1 MSFSASPRKTPTS
14 SLCSSAPSAVRRRR
28 LPASAARPPGAASR
42 TCSPSGSS
50 RRSCAT
56 FSKTKN
62 NVTGRSE
69 RPWVVLKF
77 GGTSVSSAAN
87 WQNIAA
93 VIRAR
98 LAANLRPVIVHSALS
113 GITDRLES
121 LIGGALEGRHAAV
134 IEAIEAAHRKLSASL
149 EVVPGAEFDSLLQEL
164 RRIADSIAE
173 TREPSDRLRA
183 RVMAMGEL
191 LATTLGAAYL
201 NAQGIATTW
210 IDARRVLRAEAR
222 EGANARAAYLSATCD
237 YAPDPGLQAE
247 WAAGGRVVITQGF
260 IAANEAG
267 ETVLLGRG
275 GSDTSGAY
283 FAAKLAAARLEIWT
297 DVPGMFSANPR
308 DVPNARLL
316 RALHYDEAQEI
327 ASNGAKVLHP
337 RCVMPVRQ
345 YGIPLHVYA
354 TQAPQ
359 LPGTIVSADVID
371 SAARVKAIAIKKGIT
386 LVSMDSPGMWHQ
398 VGFLADAFQVF
409 KQQGL
414 SVDLVSTSET
424 NVTVSLDPAA
434 NTLDAAAIE
443 RLTAALG
450 ALCRV
455 KVLGPCASLSLL
467 GQNIRGILHELGAA
481 FELFQDQKI
490 YLVTQA
496 ANDLNFTF
504 VIDES
509 QGDRLVQQL
518 HERLIQRI
526 GSDEVLGPTWQ
537 ELFAPTRV
545 PEAHAREWWQDSK
558 KRAQLIE
565 IAKKEHAAY
574 VYDPATIDAAVASLG
589 KVRSIDRWAYAM
601 KANWHAGILRRL
613 HTAGFMIEC
622 VSEGEARHAFA
633 SVPGLQPEEVL
644 FTPNFAP
651 RAEYEFGFAR
661 GLRVTLDNLYPLEH
675 WPDLFA
681 GREVFVRV
689 DPGFG
694 RGHHQHVRTAGLYSK
709 FGVPVAELDALA
721 QLAAARSV
729 KVVGLHAHSGSG
741 IFDVDSWVE
750 TGRLLAE
757 LTARFPDVRTVDLGG
772 GLGVPDYLGA
782 AGVDLEALDRGVAS
796 LRRRFPHLA
805 FWMEPGRF
813 MVARAGVLVAE
824 VTQLKGKG
832 EVRYVGVATGMN
844 SLIRPALYGA
854 HHEVVN
860 LSRFDEPA
868 TQIATV
874 VGPICES
881 ADRLATDRWLPVTQ
895 EGDVLLLA
903 NCGAY
908 GFAMA
913 SNYNLRAPAREF
925 MIGE

>member
-1 MSFSASPRKTPTS
+1 MREP
-14 SLCSSAPSAVRRRR
+14 
-28 LPASAARPPGAASR
+28 
-42 TCSPSGSS
+42 
-50 RRSCAT
+50 
-56 FSKTKN
+56 
-62 NVTGRSE
+62 E

-87 WQNIAA
+87 WHNIAG

-98 LAANLRPVIVHSALS
+98 RAAHLRPVVVHSALS

-121 LIGGALEGRHAAV
+121 LQGAALEGRHQPV
-134 IEAIEAAHRKLSASL
+134 LESIETAHRKLAASL
-149 EVVPGAEFDSLLQEL
+149 EVVPGAEFEALLDEL

-191 LATTLGAAYL
+191 LATTLGATFL
-201 NAQGIATTW
+201 NAQGIPTAW
-210 IDARRVLRAEAR
+210 IDARRVLHAEPR
-222 EGANARAAYLSATCD
+222 EGANAKAAYLSATCD
-237 YAPDPGLQAE
+237 YAPDAALQAE
-247 WAAGGRVVITQGF
+247 WRALERVVITQGF

-308 DVPNARLL
+308 DVPSARLL

-359 LPGTIVSADVID
+359 MPGTVVSADVAD
-371 SAARVKAIAIKKGIT
+371 SAAQVKAIAIKKGIT
-386 LVSMDSPGMWHQ
+386 LVSMESPGMWHQ

-434 NTLDAAAIE
+434 NTLDAPAIE

-455 KVLGPCASLSLL
+455 NVLGPCASLSLL
-467 GQNIRGILHELGAA
+467 GHNIRGILHELGAA

-526 GSDEVLGPTWQ
+526 GSDKVLGPTWQ
-537 ELFAPTRV
+537 ELFSPARAAAPV
-545 PEAHAREWWQDSK
+545 AHEWWQESR

-565 IAKKEHAAY
+565 IARREGAAY
-574 VYDPATIDAAVASLG
+574 VYDADALDQAVESLRR
-589 KVRSIDRWAYAM
+589 VSSVDRWAYAM
-601 KANWHAGILRRL
+601 KANWHAAIPRRF
-613 HTAGFMIEC
+613 HAAGLMIEC
-622 VSEGEARHAFA
+622 VSPGELRHAVA
-633 SVPGLQPEEVL
+633 SVPGLRPEQLL

-651 RAEYEFGFAR
+651 RAEYEFGFAQGVR
-661 GLRVTLDNLYPLEH
+661 LTLDNLYPLKK
-675 WPDLFA
+675 WPELFE
-681 GREVFVRV
+681 GREIFIRV

-694 RGHHQHVRTAGLYSK
+694 RGHHQHVRTAGMYSK
-709 FGVPVAELDALA
+709 FGVPVAELEEFA
-721 QLAAARSV
+721 QLAVRAGVR
-729 KVVGLHAHSGSG
+729 VVGLHAHAGSG
-741 IFDVDSWVE
+741 IFEVDSWIE
-750 TGRLLAE
+750 TGTLLAE
-757 LTARFPDVRTVDLGG
+757 LTAQFPEVRIVDLGG

-782 AGVDLEALDRGVAS
+782 AGVDLAALDRGVRS
-796 LRRRFPHLA
+796 LKERFPNLE
-805 FWMEPGRF
+805 FWMEPGRYL
-813 MVARAGVLVAE
+813 VARAGVLIAQ

-832 EVRYVGVATGMN
+832 DVRYVGIATGMN

-860 LSRFDEPA
+860 LTRFDEPA
-868 TQIATV
+868 TEIATV

-881 ADRLATDRWLPVTQ
+881 ADRLATDRWLPPTE

-908 GFAMA
+908 GYAMA
-913 SNYNLRAPAREF
+913 SNYNLRPPAREF